1 MLGEHAAHDVPVD
14 VDAER
19 ARDDAR
25 DPWAAEPRIAR
36 LELDDG
42 ADECLTRTL
51 RTGLSRMRVRR
62 EEAAILATYQRRMK
76 SQERRG
82 THGNSELADAAG
94 TEEERPESAE
104 QPVARHQI
112 GRSPA
117 TPTQH
122 EQLLLEHEILGDHR
136 ADATKATQLCGH
148 DGQVQQREEQVRHV
162 RASLGQTLGV
172 TQRCPT

>member
-14 VDAER
+14 VDAEG
-19 ARDDAR
+19 ACDDAR

-36 LELDDG
+36 RELDDG
-42 ADECLTRTL
+42 ADEGLARTL
-51 RTGLSRMRVRR
+51 RAGLSRMRVRR
-62 EEAAILATYQRRMK
+62 EEAAILATDQRRMK
-76 SQERRG
+76 SQDRRG
-82 THGNSELADAAG
+82 PHDYGELAHAAG
-94 TEEERPESAE
+94 TEEERPKPAE
-104 QPVARHQI
+104 EPVARRQV

-122 EQLLLEHEILGDHR
+122 EQLLRDHEILGDHR
-136 ADATKATQLCGH
+136 VDATRATQLCGH
-148 DGQVQQREEQVRHV
+148 DGQVQQREEHVRHV

>member
-1 MLGEHAAHDVPVD
+1 MWGEHVAHDVPVD

-62 EEAAILATYQRRMK
+62 EEAAILATCQLTPYSRPLVSRIGGHPF
-76 SQERRG
+76 SLEGGHPFSGDRG
-82 THGNSELADAAG
+82 PVVFTRSGATRL
-94 TEEERPESAE
+94 RPMGGHL
-104 QPVARHQI
+104 PVCHSPQSRVLLSPFGR
-112 GRSPA
+112 GRSW
-117 TPTQH
+117 
-122 EQLLLEHEILGDHR
+122 
-136 ADATKATQLCGH
+136 
-148 DGQVQQREEQVRHV
+148 REGERTCWRFV
-162 RASLGQTLGV
+162 S
-172 TQRCPT
+172 